1 VQAYEYAHAPFG
13 FKGNIYTSTFFMA
26 TGFHGFHVIVGTI
39 FLIVCLMRATRAT
52 SRRASISASRPPP
65 GTGTSSTWCGCSCS
79 SPSTSGAAGAR
90 QLSRGQEKDAL
101 IARYQTAHSL
111 PPTAFPTVPIA
122 DEALPLFRRATGYCL
137 RVAGTR
143 RTAGTNRQDE
153 TGYVHIAECSTG
165 AEGPGMAVQMGWSK
179 DPNAKI
185 AWSGG
190 PVSGIIAP
198 DSKMRM
204 RLVSEQGLGGL
215 QPTRAGHRFSRSRT
229 TTAPTPSNGS
239 CSR

>member
-1 VQAYEYAHAPFG
+1 MMRKVPVV
-13 FKGNIYTSTFFMA
+13 A
-26 TGFHGFHVIVGTI
+26 TLLVALAV
-39 FLIVCLMRATRAT
+39 ATM
-52 SRRASISASRPPP
+52 I
-65 GTGTSSTWCGCSCS
+65 GLGVW
-79 SPSTSGAAGAR
+79 
-90 QLSRGQEKDAL
+90 QLSRAQQKDAL

-215 QPTRAGHRFSRSRT
+215 QPTARPSVQSIPNNHRSYAIQWFLFAAIALLIYVIALRQRLKRK
-229 TTAPTPSNGS
+229 AAEPSP
-239 CSR
+239 